1 MTSIRRPQ
9 LPHDAEPP
17 AHPYAMWDGAYVLGS
32 LSCTGRRK
40 FEAHIAG
47 CTSCRDAVAELSGL
61 PALLSRVDRDAP
73 AAIVDDDA
81 SGELSLNPDLSSSLL
96 AAVNRRRRRARL
108 ITWTAA
114 GAAAVMLVI
123 GALCTVEAHSLSS
136 VPAPPQA
143 LVLAPPSAP
152 VNITDWPRQ
161 SPAATARPN
170 HTLAS
175 GSA

>member
-1 MTSIRRPQ
+1 MTSVRRPPVP
-9 LPHDAEPP
+9 LDAEPP
-17 AHPYAMWDGAYVLGS
+17 AHPYAMWDAAYVLGS
-32 LSCTGRRK
+32 LSCTDRRK

-47 CTSCRDAVAELSGL
+47 CASCRGAVAELSGV
-61 PALLSRVDRDAP
+61 PALLSQVNRDQQ
-73 AAIVDDDA
+73 AAIADDDA
-81 SGELSLNPDLSSSLL
+81 AGESSRNPDLSSSLL

-114 GAAAVMLVI
+114 AAAAVMLVI

-136 VPAPPQA
+136 VPALPQA
-143 LVLAPPSAP
+143 LVLPPPSAP

-161 SPAATARPN
+161 SPGATARPS

-175 GSA
+175 GSP